1 KRLIKRVDHQE
12 HWSEQ
17 DKIYQFT
24 KGLRREIAFQVR
36 PLLAFRQNATLEQVI
51 EVARQMDEN
60 NRDYPEA
67 LMGFGGTTTN
77 PPPVTQNYPAPQ
89 NNVEV
94 AVAKALAPL
103 LQALGGLSINTPNT
117 PVTLPTQGNNNH
129 NNYNN
134 RQENRPPCK

>member
-1 KRLIKRVDHQE
+1 
-12 HWSEQ
+12 
-17 DKIYQFT
+17 
-24 KGLRREIAFQVR
+24 
-36 PLLAFRQNATLEQVI
+36 RQNATLEQVI

-77 PPPVTQNYPAPQ
+77 PPPITQNYPASQ
-89 NNVEV
+89 NNVKV

-103 LQALGGLSINTPNT
+103 LQALGGLFINTPNT
-117 PVTLPTQGNNNH
+117 PVTPPMQGNNNY

-134 RQENRPPCK
+134 NRQGNRPPRKSPMCYKCEQLGHIVRNCSMQQQNNFQ